1 MRRLRWKLL
10 SQKPDLAHQLG
21 QKMGLPSLFAQL
33 LINRG
38 VEDEREAEEF
48 LYPSLKGLKDP
59 FLMKG
64 MEEGVQRMVRAISR
78 REKVM
83 IFGDYDVDGITSTA
97 LLKIFLREAGLDPL
111 HYIPS
116 RLEEGYGLSAQAV
129 KRAASMGVSLLVT
142 VDCGITNFQE
152 VKLARETGMDVIIID
167 HHHPPAL
174 LPPTTAIINPL
185 QRDCPFPFKGLAA
198 AGVVFFFLMAL
209 RRTLRE
215 VGHWERGEPNLK
227 RMLDLVA
234 LGTVADIVPLTGEN
248 RTLVYFGLKELQEG
262 RRPGIAALKEV
273 SGLGP
278 GEIDYGHVAFC
289 LAPRINAGGR
299 MGKEE
304 LGLRLLLA
312 EELQEA
318 RKIAMELELVNRE
331 RQMREEEVYSQAKEM
346 IQEMELGKGIVLS
359 SPQWHPGVIGIVASR
374 IAEEFWRPTI
384 LISLSGDEGKGSARS
399 IPEFHLYEGLKR
411 CEEHLISFGGHR
423 SAAGLKVLR
432 ERIPLLERAFD
443 EAIREALGDEELLPT
458 LYIDAEVE
466 LDEMDAPFIQ
476 NLPLLAPHGP
486 ANPRPLLSSRYDLT
500 IEEAKA
506 VGKESLKLR
515 VRDERKAFEVIG
527 FGMGELLESIPPKAK
542 VAFSPSLEEWN
553 GMKRLQLE
561 LRALKW
567 EGG

>member
-1 MRRLRWKLL
+1 MRRLKWKLL
-10 SQKPDLAHQLG
+10 PQRPDLAHQLA
-21 QKMGLPSLFAQL
+21 QRMDLPPLFAQL

-38 VEDEREAEEF
+38 VEDEGEAEEF
-48 LYPSLKGLKDP
+48 LHPSLNRLKDP

-64 MEEGVQRMVRAISR
+64 MEEGVQRMIRAILR
-78 REKVM
+78 GEKTL
-83 IFGDYDVDGITSTA
+83 IFGDYDVDGVTSTA

-111 HYIPS
+111 HYIP
-116 RLEEGYGLSAQAV
+116 RRIEEGYGLSAAAV
-129 KRAASMGVSLLVT
+129 KRAASMGISLLVT
-142 VDCGITNFQE
+142 VDCGITNLQE
-152 VKLARETGMDVIIID
+152 VKLAKEAGIDVIILD
-167 HHHPPAL
+167 HHHPPGL
-174 LPPTTAIINPL
+174 LPPATAIINPL

-209 RRTLRE
+209 RKTLRE
-215 VGHWERGEPNLK
+215 IGHWEGREPNLK
-227 RMLDLVA
+227 RLLDLVA

-248 RTLVYFGLKELQEG
+248 RTLVHFGLKELQEG
-262 RRPGIAALKEV
+262 RRPGIAALKEM
-273 SGLGP
+273 SGLQQ
-278 GEIDYGHVAFC
+278 GEIDYGHVAFR

-312 EELQEA
+312 EDPEEA

-346 IQEMELGKGIVLS
+346 IQKMVLGKGIVLS
-359 SPQWHPGVIGIVASR
+359 SPRWHPGVIGIVASR

-384 LISLSGDEGKGSARS
+384 LISLLGEEGKGSARS

-423 SAAGLKVLR
+423 SAAGLKVLK
-432 ERIPLLERAFD
+432 EKITQLERAFD

-458 LYIDAEVE
+458 LYIDAEVG
-466 LDEMDAPFIQ
+466 LDEIDAPFVQ
-476 NLPLLAPHGP
+476 NLPLLSPHGP
-486 ANPRPLLSSRYDLT
+486 ANPRPLLSSRYDVI
-500 IEEAKA
+500 IEEARV
-506 VGKESLKLR
+506 VGRESLKLR

-527 FGMGELLESIPPKAK
+527 FGMGELHESIPPKAR